1 MSVVC
6 KPELEPELGHL
17 ASARVVSDQNLS
29 RHVRQMALH
38 CNLAAVIHVAA
49 HVYKNGDPYASNWLE
64 RLRHIK
70 RLKGKVMKELKEE
83 MDVEGSETEKVTIH
97 NFTGITL
104 LHITTVFT
112 ITLRELNRLF
122 LQNMYE
128 MRRCIF

>member
-97 NFTGITL
+97 NFTGITYYNSVYN
-104 LHITTVFT
+104 HTQRVESI
-112 ITLRELNRLF
+112 
-122 LQNMYE
+122 
-128 MRRCIF
+128 IFAEYV